1 MLNINEISKIGIGTY
16 RMNIDNSQ
24 NYEAIN
30 YAIESGIN
38 IIDTASN
45 YCLGKSELLIGYSI
59 SKQIRNSVF
68 IISKAGYIQ
77 GDDINKIKNSHIPF
91 IKLSEESLY
100 SIEPDFISLQLENS
114 LKRMK
119 LDYIDCYLIHNPEY
133 YYKNKISKE
142 DVKKTIFDSFSLLEE
157 KVKEGKIRYY
167 GISSNTLSSLP
178 LKNILESLDQYPN
191 FKFLQF
197 PYNILE
203 RNSNFQ
209 LDNFNNISISELK
222 NKGLIILSN
231 RPLNTIYEDKVLR
244 LVDYHVENIH
254 SIEKQEQTI
263 FNSFK
268 STIKERLIEIG
279 EDSSLENYYP
289 INFFIENRKNI
300 ANQAAISESIDS
312 YLYPFLQ
319 ALQIENNDIFENL
332 NKLKNFWLIF
342 SQYNNQ
348 IRLNTLK
355 DKLYDEGILTNDQR
369 ELSLVLAENYL
380 NAGID
385 SVLMGLRKKK
395 YIDKIKPI
403 LI

>member
-1 MLNINEISKIGIGTY
+1 
-16 RMNIDNSQ
+16 
-24 NYEAIN
+24 
-30 YAIESGIN
+30 
-38 IIDTASN
+38 
-45 YCLGKSELLIGYSI
+45 
-59 SKQIRNSVF
+59 
-68 IISKAGYIQ
+68 
-77 GDDINKIKNSHIPF
+77 
-91 IKLSEESLY
+91 
-100 SIEPDFISLQLENS
+100 
-114 LKRMK
+114 MK
-119 LDYIDCYLIHNPEY
+119 LDYIDCYLLHNPEY
-133 YYKNKISKE
+133 YYKISKK
-142 DVKKTIFDSFSLLEE
+142 DATKTIFDSFSLLEK
-157 KVKEGKIRYY
+157 KVQEGKIRYY

-178 LKNILESLDQYPN
+178 LKNILESFERYPN

-197 PYNILE
+197 PYNIIE

-244 LVDYHVENIH
+244 LVDYNVENIH

-319 ALQIENNDIFENL
+319 ALQFENNDIFENL

-355 DKLYDEGILTNDQR
+355 DKLYDKGILTNDQR

-385 SVLMGLRKKK
+385 TVLMGLRKKI

>member
-16 RMNIDNSQ
+16 RMSIDNSE
-24 NYEAIN
+24 NYEAII

-45 YCLGKSELLIGYSI
+45 YYLGKSELLIGDSI

-77 GDDINKIKNSHIPF
+77 GDDINKIKNSSIPF
-91 IKLSEESLY
+91 IQLSEESLF

-114 LKRMK
+114 LRRMK
-119 LDYIDCYLIHNPEY
+119 LDYIDCYLLHNPEY
-133 YYKNKISKE
+133 YYKISKK
-142 DVKKTIFDSFSLLEE
+142 DATKTIFDSFSLLEK
-157 KVKEGKIRYY
+157 KVQEGKIRYY

-197 PYNILE
+197 PYNIIE

-244 LVDYHVENIH
+244 LVDYNVENIH

-319 ALQIENNDIFENL
+319 ALQFENNDIFENL

-385 SVLMGLRKKK
+385 SVLMGLRKKI